1 MTFFTV
7 LLVGT
12 FSFNFDVLLPLV
24 AKLTLDGGA
33 RTFGL
38 IASVFGCGALCGA
51 LILATVGKARLALVL
66 GGAAGFGVLQ
76 LLLAPQETLPA
87 ICALL
92 FLAGICYVLWGSSAL
107 ATLLLAAPDQLRGRA
122 ASLYFFAF
130 MGGAPLGG
138 LIAGAL
144 TAHGGTRLAFAFGGT
159 MALLVV
165 AVGGTVLLAGRA
177 SRSSARPNRADRHR
191 AEGGRPRCPTSPTT
205 VPSRASRRLRTSS
218 SGARSRAR
226 GSATSR
232 SGVRRPSRRP
242 PRPAGR
248 ESRSPRSSSSLVDGV
263 PARLYRPVGGERD
276 VLVWFH
282 GSAWMIG
289 DLDFCDPVVR
299 RLTNR
304 ARCAVLSVDYRL
316 APEHPFPAAIDDAWA
331 ATVWAS
337 ERFRSVA
344 VGGDSAGGNLAAA
357 VALRARDHGIELAL
371 QVLVYPVLD
380 NAAVESQS
388 YADYRQRYR
397 GFIGDP
403 GFGDRHAD
411 GVRYIWEV
419 YVPDPAQ
426 RLHPDASPMQAAS
439 LRGVAP
445 ALILTAEHDI
455 LRGEAEA
462 YARRLDCRR
471 ERPSTY
477 ATIRAR
483 SMASST
489 SSRR

>member
-1 MTFFTV
+1 MP
-7 LLVGT
+7 
-12 FSFNFDVLLPLV
+12 DVSDNRPVPCEQARAYVELWG
-24 AKLTLDGGA
+24 AKPRPWERDLAERRAEALEEAAAAGG
-33 RTFGL
+33 
-38 IASVFGCGALCGA
+38 IPEPVASVE
-51 LILATVGKARLALVL
+51 
-66 GGAAGFGVLQ
+66 Q
-76 LLLAPQETLPA
+76 L
-87 ICALL
+87 
-92 FLAGICYVLWGSSAL
+92 
-107 ATLLLAAPDQLRGRA
+107 
-122 ASLYFFAF
+122 
-130 MGGAPLGG
+130 
-138 LIAGAL
+138 
-144 TAHGGTRLAFAFGGT
+144 
-159 MALLVV
+159 
-165 AVGGTVLLAGRA
+165 
-177 SRSSARPNRADRHR
+177 
-191 AEGGRPRCPTSPTT
+191 
-205 VPSRASRRLRTSS
+205 
-218 SGARSRAR
+218 
-226 GSATSR
+226 
-232 SGVRRPSRRP
+232 
-242 PRPAGR
+242 
-248 ESRSPRSSSSLVDGV
+248 LVDGV

-304 ARCAVLSVDYRL
+304 AGCAVLSVDYRL

-357 VALRARDHGIELAL
+357 AALRARDHGIELAL

-380 NAAVESQS
+380 HAAVESRS

-397 GFIGDP
+397 GFVGDP

-426 RLHPDASPMQAAS
+426 RLDQDASPMQAES

-462 YARRLDCRR
+462 YARRLAAEGSAVDLRDYPGQVHGFFNQLATMSDARDAVDVSAAAVARAFARDASQTKGDPR
-471 ERPSTY
+471 E
-477 ATIRAR
+477 
-483 SMASST
+483 
-489 SSRR
+489 